1 MNEVKDDRGIP
12 VSAGIPPIVIIAA
25 CIGVFMVFVIVGLVL
40 SNSNFGHSWPSV
52 NSTTIN
58 LNT

>member
-1 MNEVKDDRGIP
+1 MHEVKDERGIP

-25 CIGVFMVFVIVGLVL
+25 CVGVTMVFIIVGLVL
-40 SNSNFGHSWPSV
+40 SNSNFGHAWPAV

>member
-1 MNEVKDDRGIP
+1 MNEVKDERGIP
-12 VSAGIPPIVIIAA
+12 ISAGIPPIVIVAV
-25 CIGVFMVFVIVGLVL
+25 CVCVTMVFIIVGLVL
-40 SNSNFGHSWPSV
+40 SNSNFGHSWPAV

>member
-1 MNEVKDDRGIP
+1 MHEVKDDRGIP

-25 CIGVFMVFVIVGLVL
+25 CIGVFMVFVVVGLVL
-40 SNSNFGHSWPSV
+40 SNSNFGHAWPAV